1 MQTAEL
7 PASPASCY
15 ARGMEEVNL
24 AHKLSLFDECWSP
37 RIVGEVNDVQVKLAK
52 LQGEFVWHR
61 HEAEDETPLG
71 IRDRGSG
78 IRQNAECKMQ
88 NAECKTAPGG
98 TG

>member
-1 MQTAEL
+1 
-7 PASPASCY
+7 
-15 ARGMEEVNL
+15 MEEVNL